1 MIQRLEHP
9 SRRGLRL
16 LLRMRAVGTGKAK
29 PARAHAEPH
38 RPARRHVGAGSARR
52 APVRLPAAATGPAD
66 PAAIVAGPTASPEL
80 VEQIRK
86 DLGLDRP
93 VIVQFGI
100 YLARV
105 LQGDLG
111 VSLISNT
118 SVVAELGEA
127 IGPTAELMFACLVWA
142 VPLGIALGTIAAV
155 YRGRLLDRIVIAI
168 SVAGVSTPVFFIGLI
183 LMQYI
188 GYHWGL
194 LPFIG
199 RGGPLWSLDGLAAI
213 ALPALTLGLVFIG
226 PIARMTRTAALEVLS
241 ADHVRTAR
249 AKGLSERAVVLRHVL
264 RNALIP
270 VVTLIGCRPAICSA
284 APSSPRRSIP
294 GPASAG
300 SRSARSSPAISRW
313 RRARSWCWRWPSW

>member
-1 MIQRLEHP
+1 M
-9 SRRGLRL
+9 
-16 LLRMRAVGTGKAK
+16 
-29 PARAHAEPH
+29 
-38 RPARRHVGAGSARR
+38 
-52 APVRLPAAATGPAD
+52 
-66 PAAIVAGPTASPEL
+66 ASPEL

-93 VIVQFGI
+93 VYVQFGI
-100 YLARV
+100 YLSRV

-168 SVAGVSTPVFFIGLI
+168 SVVGVSTPVFFIGLI

-199 RGGPLWSLDGLAAI
+199 RGGPLWSLEGLAAI
-213 ALPALTLGLVFIG
+213 ALPALTLGLVFVG

-270 VVTLIGCRPAICSA
+270 VVTLIGLQAGYLLGGAVVTETIYSWPGVGRLAVGAILILA
-284 APSSPRRSIP
+284 LAFLVINLIVDMLYAVLDPRVEKH
-294 GPASAG
+294 G
-300 SRSARSSPAISRW
+300 
-313 RRARSWCWRWPSW
+313 

>member
-1 MIQRLEHP
+1 MLNHVAQRLALSVP
-9 SRRGLRL
+9 VLFGVLFFGFL
-16 LLRMRAVGTGKAK
+16 LLQLV
-29 PARAHAEPH
+29 
-38 RPARRHVGAGSARR
+38 
-52 APVRLPAAATGPAD
+52 PAD

-80 VEQIRK
+80 VAEIRR

-93 VIVQFGI
+93 IPVQFGL
-100 YLARV
+100 YLWRV

-118 SVVAELGEA
+118 GVVAELGEA
-127 IGPTAELMFACLVWA
+127 IGPTVELMLACLIWA
-142 VPLGIALGTIAAV
+142 VPLGIALGTLAAV
-155 YRGRLLDRIVIAI
+155 YRGRFLDRLVIAI

-183 LMQYI
+183 LMQYV
-188 GYHWGL
+188 GYQWGL

-199 RGGPLWSLDGLAAI
+199 RGGPLWSLDGLASI

-226 PIARMTRTAALEVLS
+226 PIARMTRTAALEVFG

-270 VVTLIGCRPAICSA
+270 VVTLIGLQAGYLLGGAVVTETIYSWPGVGRLAVGAILASDFPLA
-284 APSSPRRSIP
+284 QGAILVLALAFLIINLIVDMLYAVLDPRVAKH
-294 GPASAG
+294 G
-300 SRSARSSPAISRW
+300 
-313 RRARSWCWRWPSW
+313 